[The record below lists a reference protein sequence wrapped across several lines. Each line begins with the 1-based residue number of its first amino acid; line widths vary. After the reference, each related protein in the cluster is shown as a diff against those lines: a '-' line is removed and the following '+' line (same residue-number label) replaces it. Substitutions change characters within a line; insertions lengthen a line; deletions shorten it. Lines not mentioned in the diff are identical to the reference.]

1 MKITMRAGAAA
12 RHGHAA
18 ALAGAVALLGAGC
31 GGVHVRDLPLQE
43 DFVDCDSFTM
53 NDEVATVDC
62 AEGELRIVVSQPE
75 LSPVHFVPLRIGET
89 PAALG
94 VSAEARAPAPGLGWG
109 VGCLG
114 STLDEPGRGYV
125 LLVAREGEAG
135 IGRLDAPPGA
145 GGEGRQPM
153 RFETLWASKPGVPFV
168 RDPSRRHVLHLR
180 CAKAPGGVVRL
191 RASVD
196 GGKSVTVTDR
206 NGIAPF
212 TAAFV
217 MVAADR
223 PGTDVRFDNV
233 TATGG

>member
-1 MKITMRAGAAA
+1 MKIAMRGGAMA
-12 RHGHAA
+12 RQVYPA

-31 GGVHVRDLPLQE
+31 GGVQVRDLPLQE
-43 DFVDCDSFTM
+43 AFVDCDSFTM
-53 NDEVATVDC
+53 NDEVAAVDC
-62 AEGELRIVVSQPE
+62 TEGELRIVVSQPE
-75 LSPVHFVPLRIGET
+75 LSPVHFVPLRFRER
-89 PAALG
+89 PSALA
-94 VSAEARAPAPGLGWG
+94 VSAEARAPAPGYGWG
-109 VGCLG
+109 IGCLG
-114 STLDEPGRGYV
+114 SGIDAPGRGYV
-125 LLVAREGEAG
+125 LLVLREGAAG

-145 GGEGRQPM
+145 AGDGRQPM
-153 RFETLWASKPGVPFV
+153 SFETLWASKPGVPFV
-168 RDPSRRHVLHLR
+168 RDPSRRHVLQLR

-206 NGIAPF
+206 KGIAPF

-223 PGTDVRFDNV
+223 PGTDVRFDTV